1 MKSIQEYIMESDE
14 WNPSLTSHK
23 NAYNKF
29 VKFYDSLLKHMN
41 KEEILCMLNMA
52 IKDVET
58 DQLDVIK

>member
-29 VKFYDSLLKHMN
+29 VKFYDSLLKYMN
-41 KEEILCMLNMA
+41 KEEILSMLNMA
-52 IKDVET
+52 IIDIKT

>member
-1 MKSIQEYIMESDE
+1 MGFGGKGLDRVI
-14 WNPSLTSHK
+14 K

-41 KEEILCMLNMA
+41 KEEILDMLKMA

>member
-41 KEEILCMLNMA
+41 KEEIL
-52 IKDVET
+52 D
-58 DQLDVIK
+58 